1 MSQNSTISISFKLE
15 GDASGFKKLSM
26 DADGFRKVINAT
38 VVEAEKLKSSMI
50 NFAALATGMD
60 SVSSTVND
68 LQNTLKGLT
77 DAHVAQIEVETQLAF
92 NMRNTM
98 CTRDEDIQII
108 KDLCATQQS
117 HISP

>member
-1 MSQNSTISISFKLE
+1 
-15 GDASGFKKLSM
+15 
-26 DADGFRKVINAT
+26 
-38 VVEAEKLKSSMI
+38 MI

-98 CTRDEDIQII
+98 CTRDEDIQSI